1 MPRCNDPTTTTWWLG
16 QEVDKKQH
24 SALDLAVL
32 SGSVP
37 AVRALKIY
45 ARLLEETY
53 MFMLERKERF
63 IKTFEKRCGDVST
76 GEIVTCHRKNWK
88 PKSNISYQPPQQHQP
103 PHWARQFPR
112 LRQEAYS
119 FALGSPMESCRSPR
133 GGFHL
138 DRAWVGLV
146 ICHDNPWPKK
156 PPGNKYQKVWE
167 CECWFPGGYFIT
179 CNMLE
184 AKQTS
189 SKSAKVDQIKLWI
202 ISCLKFKN
210 WLPFKQKVER
220 VVLRVCVCVCVFYH
234 FKSEAFMAEIR
245 QSCLFL
251 ELWSSIRKWSKV
263 ETESKLNGFL
273 HCSLVVILGIDVWS
287 SMVVHFAPT
296 CNWGFP
302 GRPSCTLSFFSL
314 RFFVFLRMP
323 GLVNVGLLRGRLG
336 QRRHQTTTS
345 RGALRPRR
353 GGGQTPRS
361 DEKKHVFNGDFWCFF
376 YKGNPKGE
384 QWNNDLK
391 CCQQQKMWKT
401 MLPEK
406 RKWVVLVVLLKVASF
421 FWQSFQGW
429 PGFGVCMRLW
439 QSEKKRR
446 WFCSGCSKAFPKNLH
461 QDVLDMKL
469 QSSRNR
475 ALCYDRYHKSIFPWN
490 LISLRNIRRIR
501 STKVMFHFRFLT
513 WLRVAKTL

>member
-1 MPRCNDPTTTTWWLG
+1 
-16 QEVDKKQH
+16 
-24 SALDLAVL
+24 
-32 SGSVP
+32 
-37 AVRALKIY
+37 
-45 ARLLEETY
+45 
-53 MFMLERKERF
+53 
-63 IKTFEKRCGDVST
+63 
-76 GEIVTCHRKNWK
+76 
-88 PKSNISYQPPQQHQP
+88 
-103 PHWARQFPR
+103 
-112 LRQEAYS
+112 
-119 FALGSPMESCRSPR
+119 
-133 GGFHL
+133 
-138 DRAWVGLV
+138 
-146 ICHDNPWPKK
+146 
-156 PPGNKYQKVWE
+156 
-167 CECWFPGGYFIT
+167 
-179 CNMLE
+179 
-184 AKQTS
+184 
-189 SKSAKVDQIKLWI
+189 
-202 ISCLKFKN
+202 
-210 WLPFKQKVER
+210 
-220 VVLRVCVCVCVFYH
+220 
-234 FKSEAFMAEIR
+234 
-245 QSCLFL
+245 
-251 ELWSSIRKWSKV
+251 
-263 ETESKLNGFL
+263 
-273 HCSLVVILGIDVWS
+273 
-287 SMVVHFAPT
+287 
-296 CNWGFP
+296 
-302 GRPSCTLSFFSL
+302 
-314 RFFVFLRMP
+314 MP
-323 GLVNVGLLRGRLG
+323 GLVNVGLLCGRLG
-336 QRRHQTTTS
+336 QRRHQTTTP

-501 STKVMFHFRFLT
+501 STKVMFLQESLTSGNLYISVASMIIHFCILRFDHNMWWYWCVGSKGAPFANLLAKQWRLRGKSVQLGVSCWWWLRVTSFFGAFGVPPRSLRSFALIWLPSSTFPCDWLRVPCYQQFHFRFLT